1 MPRATGKPTC
11 YDKPQVSSMFRLAMK
26 RVAQEREARSAAGV
40 RFDKTDERDVFEAQ
54 LLSVFCADEKLPS
67 GRQLDRVAANNLWR
81 DAKHCLML
89 LRQGRNPFGPGLKAH
104 CAHCRCRGTLTHTLG
119 GDLTA

>member
-26 RVAQEREARSAAGV
+26 RVAQEREARSAAGE

-54 LLSVFCADEKLPS
+54 LLSVFCADEKL
-67 GRQLDRVAANNLWR
+67 QVADNWIAWR
-81 DAKHCLML
+81 RTIYGAM
-89 LRQGRNPFGPGLKAH
+89 RS
-104 CAHCRCRGTLTHTLG
+104 
-119 GDLTA
+119 TA

>member
-40 RFDKTDERDVFEAQ
+40 RFDKTDERDVR
-54 LLSVFCADEKLPS
+54 LSCSPCSVLMRSYQVADNWI
-67 GRQLDRVAANNLWR
+67 AWR
-81 DAKHCLML
+81 RTIYGAM
-89 LRQGRNPFGPGLKAH
+89 RS
-104 CAHCRCRGTLTHTLG
+104 
-119 GDLTA
+119 TA